1 MTNPYSAPHIV
12 HVPVNVTVERADT
25 RHIVPRSGLKR
36 LGYTAQQ
43 RAQLRAIKAELQQ
56 CNTSYTA

>member
-1 MTNPYSAPHIV
+1 MTTLPHNTPRMV
-12 HVPVNVTVERADT
+12 HISTSVAIERADT

-43 RAQLRAIKAELQQ
+43 RAQLRAIKAELKQ
-56 CNTSYTA
+56 